1 MGKALELIAGDVTGA
16 VAAGTFTGI
25 TMHGGNSLTVRNTAA
40 EAKILL
46 LTFWAD
52 VQVANSL
59 RVRSPRLHDN
69 VQGMRFE
76 TIASDLKPLLDPIH
90 AQKLVPQDVLAVEF
104 DESTAAADVQ
114 TFCALVYYDDLPG
127 INGRFIGMEE
137 LKARMVNILTV
148 ENTIDSGAGGDWLG
162 GEAINAEFDL
172 LKANTDYALLGYMV
186 SVECAAVRYRGSD
199 IGNLGVGGPG
209 TETERDLTSN
219 WFIHLTER
227 TGINLIPVF
236 NSANKGAILVDVA
249 QDENAGDPVVTTI
262 LAELMPAA

>member
-1 MGKALELIAGDVTGA
+1 MGEALEIIAGDITGA
-16 VAAGTFTGI
+16 VAAGTFTGL
-25 TMHGGNSLTVRNTAA
+25 TMHGGNSLTVRNAA
-40 EAKILL
+40 DDADIKL

-59 RVRSPRLHDN
+59 RVRSPRMHDN

-76 TIASDLKPLLDPIH
+76 TIASDLKPMLDPMH
-90 AQKLVPQDVLAVEF
+90 AQKLIPQDVLAVEF

-114 TFCALVYYDDLPG
+114 TFCALVYYKDLPG
-127 INGRFIGMEE
+127 ISGRFISVEE

-172 LKANTDYALLGYMV
+172 LKANTDYALIGYMV

-209 TETERDLTSN
+209 TETERDLTYN
-219 WFIHLTER
+219 WFIHLSER
-227 TGINLIPVF
+227 SGINLIPVF
-236 NSANKGAILVDVA
+236 NSANKGAILVDVC
-249 QDENAGDPVVTTI
+249 QDENGGDPIVTTI
-262 LAELMPAA
+262 LAELKPMA